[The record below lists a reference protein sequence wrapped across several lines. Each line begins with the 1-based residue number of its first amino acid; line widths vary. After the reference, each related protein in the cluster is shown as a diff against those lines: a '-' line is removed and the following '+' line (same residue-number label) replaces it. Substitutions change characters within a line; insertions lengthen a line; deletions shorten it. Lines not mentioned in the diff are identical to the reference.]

1 MRKVASLAIFFYGVG
16 NSLEN
21 RHAGGKSL
29 PAFLVR
35 FQADFIVNCSSLPA
49 REIFD

>member
-35 FQADFIVNCSSLPA
+35 FPMALRIA
-49 REIFD
+49 